1 MDLQMIIGIDKRNPL
16 FTIYRDANNAKVYI
30 YYGAILHEVIDD
42 KKDNPE
48 LKLMLARLYNA
59 KVSVKSLIANF
70 GYSYPTLR
78 RWGLALKSGD
88 TEKLLLALSGQG
100 AKKKLTPEIISF
112 AIHDFGH
119 VYPRDKYKYSS
130 TIIKDIKKVY
140 KVSLS
145 PETLRP
151 LFAELKSSYNKDK
164 MLAEETKKKIFKAY
178 L

>member
-1 MDLQMIIGIDKRNPL
+1 MDLQMIIGVDKRNPL
-16 FTIYRDANNAKVYI
+16 FTIYRDSQKEKVYI

-59 KVSVKSLIANF
+59 NVCVKKLIENF

-78 RWGLALKSGD
+78 RWGEALKSGD
-88 TEKLLLALSGQG
+88 PERLLQALSGQG

-112 AIHDFGH
+112 VIHDFGH
-119 VYPRDKYKYSS
+119 IYPRDKYTYSK

-145 PETLRP
+145 SETLRP
-151 LFAELKSSYNKDK
+151 LLAELKNTYNKEK
-164 MLAEETKKKIFKAY
+164 MLDEGTKKKIFKAF